1 MLANSDQGQATPS
14 MDSFTDG
21 IKKTVM
27 NFAAIFLALAL
38 LGALWSTAL
47 ARLSDRT
54 TAVTLL
60 TKAGTDLINPLLT
73 ANGSGLAQDFYQ
85 QLQAQARAH
94 PAQVMAIPFAK
105 VHIKGSAI
113 AGKSFADGTRVIYAA
128 IATAYY
134 NGGPSGAFALPPQLQ
149 SLVGSYTP
157 FVQQAQQINSPLPGV
172 PLPQLPAFASGLW
185 SATGITPTSLTAAGH
200 DQAVSR
206 SYILWGISV
215 ALALLLVLLS
225 TGWDR
230 LWRVAWPLF
239 HSSWHIALLGV
250 IGTILVHRDIAHTGP
265 YQGVMDLIGGT
276 FMPVFYVAALAGI
289 AGIVIA
295 LVGRRIT
302 AQAAA
307 QASATPAR
315 APAMTYAAANTPPV
329 AHVAETQP
337 MPPAGGYPANPP
349 QENAPAP
356 NYAPRLDEPPAP
368 SQPSY

>member
-1 MLANSDQGQATPS
+1 MMENSNQDQATPS
-14 MDSFTDG
+14 MDSFSAG

-27 NFAAIFLALAL
+27 NFAAVFLALAL

-73 ANGSGLAQDFYQ
+73 ANGSGLAQGFYQ
-85 QLQAQARAH
+85 QLQTQARAH
-94 PAQVMAIPFAK
+94 PTQVLQIPFAR
-105 VHIKGSAI
+105 VQIKGSAI
-113 AGKSFADGTRVIYAA
+113 AGKGFADGSRVIYAA

-149 SLVGSYTP
+149 SLVGNYTP
-157 FVQQAQQINSPLPGV
+157 FVQQSQQINSPLPGV
-172 PLPQLPAFASGLW
+172 PIPQLPSFASGLW

-200 DQAVSR
+200 DEAVTR
-206 SYILWGISV
+206 SLWLWGISV
-215 ALALLLVLLS
+215 ALALVLVLLS
-225 TGWDR
+225 TGWNR

-276 FMPVFYVAALAGI
+276 FMPVFYGAALAGI

-302 AQAAA
+302 AQ
-307 QASATPAR
+307 SATQPAPSAAPVHAMSSP
-315 APAMTYAAANTPPV
+315 APAM
-329 AHVAETQP
+329 
-337 MPPAGGYPANPP
+337 PPAYSDYH
-349 QENAPAP
+349 APAP
-356 NYAPRLDEPPAP
+356 PVQPPPVQPPAQPSAAPVSETPPAP
-368 SQPSY
+368 NDAGDYGSR